1 VRLQRGDD
9 AFVAYA
15 MINDRESAPA
25 ADYLD
30 ALRAYRI
37 KTFLWSQREALAT
50 EVGAN

>member
-1 VRLQRGDD
+1 
-9 AFVAYA
+9 

-37 KTFLWSQREALAT
+37 KTFLWNQHEALAT
-50 EVGAN
+50 ETRAY